1 MAQNQIKD
9 IELEIRI
16 YRQRIVVAAV
26 FVLLLTSI
34 LVARYA
40 YLQVEMYDQFR
51 TQANENRILT
61 EPIPPARGLIRARGG
76 ELIAQSRPSYT
87 LSIVPERVTDIDAV
101 IDELS
106 RWVEISEGQRQR
118 FFLRVGER
126 RRPYSPVIL
135 RFELSE
141 AEIARVAVQRHRLE
155 GVEVAAHS
163 VRSYPYKELFA
174 HSLGYVGRINER

>member
-16 YRQRIVVAAV
+16 YRQLIVVAAV

-76 ELIAQSRPSYT
+76 ELIAQSRP
-87 LSIVPERVTDIDAV
+87 
-101 IDELS
+101 
-106 RWVEISEGQRQR
+106 
-118 FFLRVGER
+118 
-126 RRPYSPVIL
+126 
-135 RFELSE
+135 
-141 AEIARVAVQRHRLE
+141 
-155 GVEVAAHS
+155 
-163 VRSYPYKELFA
+163 
-174 HSLGYVGRINER
+174 